1 MRDCY
6 FIVADANMEQM
17 VRGMLQRTRFDLALG
32 CGQFVFDP
40 SNASQDLLRAV
51 GDNDPGLYQRIESYV
66 RPVRESHRHLVVLI
80 DAEWSGSPGAARI
93 RADILEACRRSGWPD
108 GDAVAIV
115 MDPEVEVWIWQDNPA
130 VEKAVG
136 HRGSSLR
143 AALAASG
150 VWPEGSPK
158 PPRPKEALEA
168 VLRRNRVPRSSA
180 LYRQVAGQ
188 ISVKACAD
196 AAFVELRS
204 ALRRWFPPAVS
215 SSQQGE

>member
-6 FIVADANMEQM
+6 FIVADADMEHI
-17 VRGMLQRTRFDLALG
+17 VRGMLQRPRFDLALG
-32 CGQFVFDP
+32 CGSFVFEP
-40 SNASQDLLRAV
+40 SLDVLRAV

-66 RPVRESHRHLVVLI
+66 RPVRESHRYLAVLI

-93 RADILEACRRSGWPD
+93 RADILDACHRSGWPE
-108 GDAVAIV
+108 GDAVAVV
-115 MDPEVEVWIWQDNPA
+115 MDPELEVWIWQDNPT

-136 HRGSSLR
+136 HQGSSLR
-143 AALAASG
+143 AALALSG

-180 LYRQVAGQ
+180 LYRRVAGQ
-188 ISVKACAD
+188 ISVNACTD

-204 ALRRWFPPAVS
+204 ALRRWFPPPVS
-215 SSQQGE
+215 WSSQHVE